1 MAYDKVLIIL
11 FRNCKERFLNIEM
24 NRKSE
29 EDSLKNWIY
38 IPCNRAL
45 AAIFITVTLS
55 SIVQAVPMYS
65 QREGVSCI
73 YCHTRPNAKKLND
86 TGLLYGR
93 NGHYF
98 PYQFKPKISQQFH
111 DSKSDPAYL
120 KLKQRYMKKYF
131 KRDPINEYIERGK
144 RLFFGSL
151 KLEKKS
157 SKTCASCHTPK
168 EIAQVNKNYPRY
180 VPLMKKVVSLEQM
193 QNYCLVQY
201 LSGKAIEPGGKDA
214 LSIAAYLNS
223 ISFQKK

>member
-1 MAYDKVLIIL
+1 M
-11 FRNCKERFLNIEM
+11 NCICNSKEDYV
-24 NRKSE
+24 RK
-29 EDSLKNWIY
+29 WIY
-38 IPCNRAL
+38 KQSNHAVV
-45 AAIFITVTLS
+45 TVFLLFGMS
-55 SIVQAVPMYS
+55 STVQSIPMYS

-73 YCHTRPNAKKLND
+73 YCHTNPNAKKLND
-86 TGLLYGR
+86 VGLLYGR

-98 PYQFKPKISQQFH
+98 PYQFKPKISQQYP

-193 QNYCLVQY
+193 QNYCLVNY
-201 LSGKAIEPGGKDA
+201 LSGKAIEPGSKDA

-223 ISFQKK
+223 ISSKK

>member
-1 MAYDKVLIIL
+1 MSELIYIRRNHACISIFLLII
-11 FRNCKERFLNIEM
+11 I
-24 NRKSE
+24 
-29 EDSLKNWIY
+29 
-38 IPCNRAL
+38 
-45 AAIFITVTLS
+45 S
-55 SIVQAVPMYS
+55 SIIQAVPMYS

-73 YCHTRPNAKKLND
+73 YCHTSPNVKRLND
-86 TGLLYGR
+86 VGLLYGR

-98 PYQFKPKISQQFH
+98 PYQFKPKISQQFP

-144 RLFFGSL
+144 RLFFGSF

-157 SKTCASCHTPK
+157 AKTCASCHTPK
-168 EIAQVNKNYPRY
+168 EIAQVNRNYPRY

-201 LSGKAIEPGGKDA
+201 LSGKAIEPGSKDA

-223 ISFQKK
+223 ISSQKK